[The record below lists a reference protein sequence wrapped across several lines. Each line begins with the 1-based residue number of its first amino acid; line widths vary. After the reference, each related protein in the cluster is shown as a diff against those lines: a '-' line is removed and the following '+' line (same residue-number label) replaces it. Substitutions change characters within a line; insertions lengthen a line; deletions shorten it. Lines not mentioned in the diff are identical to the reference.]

1 MERAYGS
8 DQLGISA
15 RASSARGRTI
25 WLIITLMVFAT
36 IDTAVAEPRRV
47 LLLHAFGHPYSPWSD
62 IAASFREEIVKK
74 SKESINLFE
83 VSLDTSQ
90 VQDPEG
96 DWPFVEYIR
105 ARLSGRQPDLI
116 VPVGVP
122 AASFMKRHREQ
133 LFPAAPMMIMGAALR
148 FINRATLTDNETGI
162 LLDLP
167 LTTYFENILR
177 VRPET
182 NNVAVVVG
190 NSPLE
195 RFYVS
200 TLHSE
205 FQRYTSK
212 VNIEW
217 LNNLTFEEML
227 TRAAKLPP
235 GSAILWFLL
244 SEDVAGVPYSQDRA
258 LEAMREVASV
268 PIFGIGDYELGRG
281 IVGGPLMPT
290 QAVGRQAAEVAFRI
304 LNGETPSSIKTSAV
318 TFGAPTYD
326 SRELRRWDI
335 SVTRLPLDSI
345 VRYREPSVWQ
355 RYRWQITAISAV
367 FLAQTLLI
375 VGMFY
380 ERRRRR
386 YAEAV
391 SRQRLSE
398 LAHMNR
404 SATAGEL
411 SASIA
416 HEIKQPLQSISAN
429 GSAGLH
435 LLAAS
440 TPDLEEAREVFQ
452 DIVNEAYRAN
462 EVLGTIRSMFR
473 KSDQERVALD
483 VNAMIADVLGLM
495 QSDFL
500 RRQVLLQTRLR
511 EDLPLVRANRVQ
523 LRQVML
529 NLCVNATDAM
539 DAVTGRNR
547 ILKITTERDNSSG
560 VLITVEDS
568 GPGIDP
574 KNLERIFEP
583 FYTTKPDGMGMGLS
597 ICRSIVEEHGGQLFA
612 TPGRARGL
620 AMQIT
625 LPATPGGACAIRA
638 EAAE

>member
-1 MERAYGS
+1 
-8 DQLGISA
+8 
-15 RASSARGRTI
+15 
-25 WLIITLMVFAT
+25 
-36 IDTAVAEPRRV
+36 
-47 LLLHAFGHPYSPWSD
+47 
-62 IAASFREEIVKK
+62 
-74 SKESINLFE
+74 
-83 VSLDTSQ
+83 
-90 VQDPEG
+90 
-96 DWPFVEYIR
+96 
-105 ARLSGRQPDLI
+105 
-116 VPVGVP
+116 
-122 AASFMKRHREQ
+122 
-133 LFPAAPMMIMGAALR
+133 MIMGAALR

-290 QAVGRQAAEVAFRI
+290 QAVGRQAAEVALRI

-345 VRYREPSVWQ
+345 VQYREPSVWQ

-483 VNAMIADVLGLM
+483 VNAVIADVLGLM

-500 RRQVLLQTRLR
+500 RREVLLKTRLR